1 MYMDLR
7 KKTLISSILFM
18 GLGHILFLK
27 QQVKGIF
34 FMLIELATLWFI
46 VFDGFTLNF
55 NGPIVRELKKFITL
69 GVFDPSLPV
78 KQRDHSIFLLVE
90 GLFVIIILLAV
101 IAIYAMSIY
110 DAMKGVKH
118 YEASGGEY
126 ISNKQFIHGLTDSAF
141 PAIGLSPTFILLG
154 FFVLMPLMFSFLIAF
169 TNYAAPK
176 NVPPANK
183 VDWVGFTNFV
193 DLFGGQTIWAS
204 ALGRVLLWTLIWGVL
219 STAAVYFMGM
229 FTAIVLN
236 SNEIKIAPV
245 FRSVFILPYAIPSV
259 ISLMV
264 WGNLLNGTFG
274 PINLMLMQA
283 GLIDKG
289 IPWLTDGTVAKVSMI
304 IVNTWAGFP
313 YHMLMVT
320 SIMTS
325 ISPDIYEAASI
336 DGATRFQQ
344 TRKITMPLVL
354 TQTFPLIIMSFTY
367 NINNFGAAF
376 FLFNDVWP
384 TAADTVTSKASAT
397 EIVVTWI
404 YKLTI
409 NPPQQYH
416 YASVLAILVFVI
428 LTPFAV
434 YNYTKTKAYKEGA

>member
-1 MYMDLR
+1 MDLR
-7 KKTLISSILFM
+7 RKTLISSILFM

-27 QQVKGIF
+27 QHVKGAF
-34 FMLIELATLWFI
+34 FMLIELATWWFI
-46 VFDGFTLNF
+46 IFEGFTPNF
-55 NGPIVRELKKFITL
+55 NGPIVREIKKFITL
-69 GVFDPSLPV
+69 GVFDPNLPV
-78 KQRDHSIFLLVE
+78 KQRDHSIFLMVE

-110 DAMKGVKH
+110 DAMKGIKY
-118 YEASGGEY
+118 YEVTGGEY
-126 ISNKQFIHGLTDSAF
+126 LSNKQFIHGLTDSAF
-141 PAIGLSPTFILLG
+141 PAIGLSPTFILLA

-169 TNYAAPK
+169 TNYSAPQH
-176 NVPPANK
+176 VPPASK
-183 VDWVGFTNFV
+183 VDWVGFDNFAA
-193 DLFGGQTIWAS
+193 LFGGQSLWTG

-219 STAAVYFMGM
+219 STACVYFMGM

-245 FRSVFILPYAIPSV
+245 FRSVFILPYAIPAV

-283 GLIDKG
+283 GIIDKG
-289 IPWLTDGTVAKVSMI
+289 IPWLTDGTVAKAAMI
-304 IVNTWAGFP
+304 IVNTWVGFP

-344 TRKITMPLVL
+344 TRKITMPLIL
-354 TQTFPLIIMSFTY
+354 TQTLPLIIMSFTY

-384 TAADTVTSKASAT
+384 VASDTVTTKASAT

-409 NPPQQYH
+409 NTPQQYH
-416 YASVLAILVFVI
+416 YASVLAILVFAI

-434 YNYTKTKAYKEGA
+434 YNYTKTKAYKEGT